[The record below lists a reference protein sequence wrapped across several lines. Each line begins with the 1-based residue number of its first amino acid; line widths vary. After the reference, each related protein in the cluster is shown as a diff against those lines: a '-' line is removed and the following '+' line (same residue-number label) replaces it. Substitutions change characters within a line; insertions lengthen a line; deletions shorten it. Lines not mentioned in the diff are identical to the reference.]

1 MQEEIKVRRTRR
13 VFCHE
18 GVVMLEVCLGYL
30 EEDSR
35 FQKDIS
41 AFHLWQSEILEKAE
55 RYLLPK
61 QIEAYTAS
69 ENPRKKFSFPRLV
82 LTSTPVS
89 PIVLGEVLQFS
100 WIFRLEEK
108 GKTAVKREISLS
120 FTREK
125 EKKDRHKK
133 QA

>member
-61 QIEAYTAS
+61 QIEVIKLQRQ
-69 ENPRKKFSFPRLV
+69 EELQQKLRKL
-82 LTSTPVS
+82 
-89 PIVLGEVLQFS
+89 
-100 WIFRLEEK
+100 
-108 GKTAVKREISLS
+108 
-120 FTREK
+120 
-125 EKKDRHKK
+125 
-133 QA
+133 

>member
-1 MQEEIKVRRTRR
+1 
-13 VFCHE
+13 
-18 GVVMLEVCLGYL
+18 MLEVCLGYL

-61 QIEAYTAS
+61 QIEAYIAS

-82 LTSTPVS
+82 LTSTLFLPSFQGRFCSFCGHFV
-89 PIVLGEVLQFS
+89 
-100 WIFRLEEK
+100 WKRK
-108 GKTAVKREISLS
+108 GKQRSSGKFL
-120 FTREK
+120 FPL
-125 EKKDRHKK
+125 
-133 QA
+133 

>member
-41 AFHLWQSEILEKAE
+41 AFHLWQSEILENAE

-69 ENPRKKFSFPRLV
+69 ENPRKKFSFPRVV

-89 PIVLGEVLQFS
+89 AIISGEVLQFS
-100 WIFRLEEK
+100 WTFRLEEK

-125 EKKDRHKK
+125 KDRRKK

>member
-1 MQEEIKVRRTRR
+1 MQEEIQVRQVRR

-41 AFHLWQSEILEKAE
+41 LFHLWQSEILENAE
-55 RYLLPK
+55 RHLLPK
-61 QIEAYTAS
+61 QIGKYQAS
-69 ENPRKKFSFPRLV
+69 DNPRKKFSFPRAV

-89 PIVLGEVLQFS
+89 PAISGEVLQFS
-100 WIFRLEEK
+100 WTFRLEEK

-125 EKKDRHKK
+125 EKKDRRKK